1 MTRARHAVGIR
12 ASSRPTSRTTS
23 RTSGRP
29 RTPATPAA
37 DYRVRELD
45 PVAKCGPA
53 TSVERLYRIDERT
66 PGTVRTH
73 LVFLD
78 RHGWYCEHGAD
89 CPAVA
94 QAKRAARR

>member
-1 MTRARHAVGIR
+1 MKRVRHAVGIR
-12 ASSRPTSRTTS
+12 ATSRTTS
-23 RTSGRP
+23 RTTSPTTP
-29 RTPATPAA
+29 RTPKPTPPATE
-37 DYRVRELD
+37 YRVRELD
-45 PVAKCGPA
+45 PAAKCGPA

-66 PGTVRTH
+66 SGTVRTH

-94 QAKRAARR
+94 QVRRATRR